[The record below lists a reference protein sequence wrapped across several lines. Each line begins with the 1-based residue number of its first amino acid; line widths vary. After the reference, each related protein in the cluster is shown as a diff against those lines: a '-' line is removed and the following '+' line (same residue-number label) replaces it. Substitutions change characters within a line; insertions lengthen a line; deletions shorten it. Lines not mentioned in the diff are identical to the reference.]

1 MTQTNANWAQGISGD
16 WTAAANWAG
25 GVVPGTSG
33 MTTSADTATLSAS
46 GTYTV
51 TVGATTAWSVGS
63 VSVSASG
70 ATLLVGSGGLAV
82 STGVTLSSGTL
93 LLGGMLIGGTVA
105 EKGGTLAVQSSS
117 YSAGLNS
124 VTVDGALNLSGTG
137 LRLGLVGTNQ
147 FLNASGTGPGNILLT
162 GAGTTLSVTDTE
174 TLAGLTLAFGNA
186 SSSASVLQLGSYF
199 AQSLTLGTG
208 AIVNVTG
215 NALISNLAQTVSKQV
230 LNAGSIS
237 IASGGLLEVG
247 TEVQLAAA
255 AGTLAVQSGGTLQL
269 DGSYTTA
276 GLQSLITSDAGTVV
290 VTGVLDDSGAKLT
303 LAPGGAL
310 PSLVLQG
317 GTLRGGTVALAGGYL
332 SLTSGGTPYTPIS
345 STLDGVTLQGT
356 LNLGTPAG
364 SVAGANQVLIRDG
377 LVLQGAGGS
386 GPGTVLLTGA
396 GQSLV
401 AADSETLDNAAI
413 TFGNA
418 IVAATLGATGS
429 GTVTIGAHATV
440 SVGGLAR
447 IAGGSFANNGSIQ
460 VASGSRLTI
469 AAGTTLGTSS
479 GTLSLAAGSTLELDG
494 TVATGALS
502 TLVTTGGGVVEVDG
516 TLSNAGQTLSV
527 KPGPFDAVLLRGGTI
542 QGGTVAL
549 AGGSFQVAG
558 GANGTSPV
566 LSGVALQGTLD
577 LSQPLSGTVGTYLGL
592 QGGVTYAGQGGS
604 GQGAILLTSAGTELR
619 ALDQETL
626 ANVAVTLGSSTGT
639 AVLGTAAG
647 GGYTL
652 ASSGSINVTGQAQI
666 GGSGS
671 FANNG
676 GIRVGTGARLDVGA
690 GVFLGTSTGTIT
702 VAAGGTFALDGS
714 LTTASLLGL
723 DLSGPGAV
731 AIDGTLYNSGKTLQ
745 LKPGGALTSLTLAGG
760 TLSGGILSLAGGTLL
775 TCTGAQLSTLNG
787 VTVQGTLNLAL
798 PQSGVAAPLQL
809 RGSVVFEGVGGT
821 GPGSILLTGQNQSI
835 VVGDSE
841 TLGNVAVS
849 LGGGAHLSEAA
860 GGTLTLGTG
869 FMLDTV
875 GEGSLTGGLIR
886 NQGAITVESNQTLH
900 VDAGFTN
907 AGTLAVGYG
916 GRVLVG
922 GTTNLAAF
930 TALEDSITGAG
941 TLGLDAGAVL
951 ALGGGTLNLAAGS
964 PLDGATM
971 LGTISDGTITATGG
985 SLAPGNFTLDGV
997 TWEGTLAATGGSLT
1011 LLDGTQVQATGGGAG
1026 LLDATRLTGPLTIS
1040 GGFDQATILLG
1051 GGTLQAGAGGAQLGA
1066 ASALNLGAGAIV
1078 AGTVTDA
1085 GSATLSNGH
1094 AALTGSFA
1102 STGSITVT
1110 DGTLAA
1116 ANLAVSGTIT
1126 LEDNSTLQLA
1136 GPAALGGTVAFGGTG
1151 ANRLAFGTAGYD
1163 SATLSNFRY
1172 GDTVD
1177 LGGLAYGN
1185 GLALNLQGSTLQ
1197 VVRGTTAIAS
1207 FTLQPP
1213 AQGASYSAGQFD
1225 LTSDGM
1231 GGTLLTTQYRAVTP
1245 AWSGP
1250 GADFDAAWYLAEYPS
1265 VATSG
1270 MDPLTQ
1276 YLTVGWKEGYNPNPW
1291 FNTDYYLN
1299 QNPDVAAA
1307 GVNPLVHYEQNGW
1320 KEGRDPSASFST
1332 NGYLAANPDAAAAG
1346 MDPLQHFL
1354 DYGQYEGRQPV
1365 AATPHLNGPQDPL
1378 VEGAWYLAQYPD
1390 AAASGLDPTQYY
1402 DQVGW
1407 KLGENP
1413 DPWFDT
1419 KYYLTANPDVAAA
1432 GANPLQHFEQFGWN
1446 EGREPSL
1453 AFNDQAYLSANPDVA
1468 AAGVDPLVHYMEYR
1482 PIRGADDVHQQPDC
1496 DRRNRSSIGSRLLLR
1511 STRHDRPRERG
1522 CLRELRSGWLE
1533 AGPQPGPVVQHQLLP
1548 CPEPRCGEDRHGP
1561 ARPFRGIWL
1570 EGGAEPERELQRVEV
1585 SCRPPVRRCLRR
1597 GPARAILDRRP
1608 SGGDAGDPRLILTG
1622 HRRPCP
1628 APRRG

>member
-1 MTQTNANWAQGISGD
+1 MTQTNASWTQGVSGD
-16 WTAAANWAG
+16 WGTAASWAG
-25 GVVPGTSG
+25 GIVPGTSG
-33 MTTSADTATLSAS
+33 MTTSADTATLSAT

-51 TVGATTAWSVGS
+51 TVGATSAWSVGS
-63 VSVSASG
+63 VSISASG

-82 STGVTLSSGTL
+82 STGVTINSGTL
-93 LLGGMLIGGTVA
+93 LLGGMLMGGTVA
-105 EKGGTLAVQSSS
+105 EKGGTLAVQSTS

-147 FLNASGTGPGNILLT
+147 FLNASGTGPGSVLLT
-162 GAGTTLSVTDTE
+162 GAGTTLSVNDTE
-174 TLAGLTLAFGNA
+174 TLSNLTLAFGNA
-186 SSSASVLQLGSYF
+186 STSASVLQLGSYF

-215 NALISNLAQTVSKQV
+215 DALISNLAQTVSKQV

-237 IASGGLLEVG
+237 VASGGLLEVG
-247 TEVQLAAA
+247 TEVQLAAD

-276 GLQSLITSDAGTVV
+276 GLQSLTTSDAGTVV
-290 VTGVLDDSGAKLT
+290 VTGLLDDSGAKLT

-317 GTLRGGTVALAGGYL
+317 GTLRGGTVALAGGSL
-332 SLTSGGTPYTPIS
+332 SLISGGTQYTPIS

-364 SVAGANQVLIRDG
+364 SVAGANQVLFRDG
-377 LVLQGAGGS
+377 LILQGAGGS

-396 GQSLV
+396 GQSLL

-413 TFGNA
+413 TFGNTG
-418 IVAATLGATGS
+418 VAATLGSAS
-429 GTVTIGAHATV
+429 GGALTLGTHATV
-440 SVGGLAR
+440 AVSGLAR

-479 GTLSLAAGSTLELDG
+479 GTLLLAAGSTLELDG
-494 TVATGALS
+494 TVATGALN

-527 KPGPFDAVLLRGGTI
+527 KPGPFGAVLLRGGTI

-566 LSGVALQGTLD
+566 LNGVALQGTLD
-577 LSQPLSGTVGTYLGL
+577 LSQPVSGILGTYLGL

-604 GQGAILLTSAGTELR
+604 GPGAILLTGSGNELY

-626 ANVAVTLGSSTGT
+626 ANVAVTLGSSTG
-639 AVLGTAAG
+639 ASVLGTAATG
-647 GGYTL
+647 GFTL

-671 FANNG
+671 FANHG
-676 GIRVGTGARLDVGA
+676 SIRVGTGARLDVGT
-690 GVFLGTSTGTIT
+690 GVTLGASTGAIT
-702 VAAGGTFALDGS
+702 VSAGGTFALDGS
-714 LTTASLLGL
+714 LTTATLLGL

-731 AIDGTLYNSGKTLQ
+731 AIDGTLFNSGNTLQ

-775 TCTGAQLSTLNG
+775 TCAGPQLSTLNG

-798 PQSGVAAPLQL
+798 PQPGAAAPLQL
-809 RGSVVFEGVGGT
+809 RGNVLFEGAGGT
-821 GPGSILLTGQNQSI
+821 GAGSILLTGQNQAI

-869 FMLDTV
+869 FTLDTV
-875 GEGSLTGGLIR
+875 GEGWLTGGLIR

-900 VDAGFTN
+900 VDSGFTN
-907 AGTLAVGYG
+907 VGSLAVGYG

-922 GTTNLAAF
+922 GTTSLALF
-930 TALEDSITGAG
+930 TALEDGITGAG
-941 TLGLDAGAVL
+941 TLGLDAGAL
-951 ALGGGTLNLAAGS
+951 LNLGGGTLNLAAGS

-971 LGTISDGTITATGG
+971 LGTISDGTVAATGG
-985 SLAPGNFTLDGV
+985 GFAPGNLTLDGV
-997 TWEGTLAATGGSLT
+997 TWEGTLAAAGGSLT

-1040 GGFDQATILLG
+1040 GAFDRATILLG
-1051 GGTLQAGAGGAQLGA
+1051 GGTLQAGAAGAQLGA
-1066 ASALNLGAGAIV
+1066 ASVLSLGAGATV
-1078 AGTVTDA
+1078 AGAVMDA
-1085 GSATLSNGH
+1085 GSVTLSNGH

-1116 ANLAVSGTIT
+1116 AGLTESGTIT

-1136 GPAALGGTVAFGGTG
+1136 GPAALGGTVAFGDTG

-1163 SATLSNFRY
+1163 SATLASFRY

-1177 LGGLAYGN
+1177 LGGLAYGSN
-1185 GLALNLQGSTLQ
+1185 LALNMQGNTLQ
-1197 VVRGTTAIAS
+1197 VLLGTTAVAS
-1207 FTLQPP
+1207 FALQAP
-1213 AQGASYSAGQFD
+1213 AAGSASYSTAQFE
-1225 LTSDGM
+1225 LQSDGT

-1245 AWSGP
+1245 VWSGAA
-1250 GADFDAAWYLAEYPS
+1250 ADFDAAWYLAEYPS
-1265 VATSG
+1265 VAASG

-1307 GVNPLVHYEQNGW
+1307 GVNPLVHYEQFGW

-1332 NGYLAANPDAAAAG
+1332 NGYLAANPDVAAAG
-1346 MDPLQHFL
+1346 MDPLEHFL
-1354 DYGQYEGRQPV
+1354 DYGQYEGRQAV
-1365 AATPHLNGPQDPL
+1365 AATPHDNVPQDPL
-1378 VEGAWYLAQYPD
+1378 VDGAWYFAQYPD

-1402 DQVGW
+1402 DQIGW
-1407 KLGENP
+1407 KLDENP

-1432 GANPLQHFEQFGWN
+1432 GVNPLQHFEQYGWT

-1453 AFNDQAYLSANPDVA
+1453 AFNDEAYLAANPDVA
-1468 AAGVDPLVHYMEYR
+1468 AANVDPLVHYMQFGQFEGRMTFINDPTTTGPTDPLVDRAYYFGQLASIVPAGANAFTSYDTVGWKVGLNPDQWFNTSYYLAQNPDVAASGMDPLTHFEEY
-1482 PIRGADDVHQQPDC
+1482 GWKEG
-1496 DRRNRSSIGSRLLLR
+1496 RNPSPNFDTDKYLATHPSVAA
-1511 STRHDRPRERG
+1511 
-1522 CLRELRSGWLE
+1522 SGVDPLVQFLTVGQAE
-1533 AGPQPGPVVQHQLLP
+1533 GMQAIPV
-1548 CPEPRCGEDRHGP
+1548 
-1561 ARPFRGIWL
+1561 
-1570 EGGAEPERELQRVEV
+1570 
-1585 SCRPPVRRCLRR
+1585 
-1597 GPARAILDRRP
+1597 
-1608 SGGDAGDPRLILTG
+1608 
-1622 HRRPCP
+1622 
-1628 APRRG
+1628 